1 MDKLA
6 AKFGHGDSSNTE
18 SSSSASQLDYGDK
31 ALNNLE
37 EKYGGG
43 MIDPEN
49 EKVRQI
55 NEKITDGLREKF
67 EEKTGYDVPEKF
79 SN

>member
-1 MDKLA
+1 
-6 AKFGHGDSSNTE
+6 
-18 SSSSASQLDYGDK
+18 
-31 ALNNLE
+31 
-37 EKYGGG
+37 

-67 EEKTGYDVPEKF
+67 EEKTG
-79 SN
+79 